1 MYCDLWLQYIQVRK
15 LFKGGNYS
23 RKYGNCIYVEI
34 ILLFLFHSRRWKR
47 EQQKAEIMRGFPP
60 TYLNGPQAPNP
71 HLAATYM
78 ANLNKAAAY
87 AQAAAAVANNTM
99 PRHYSYQVSFKYFRT
114 VKQKKPKLVCLVF
127 GRIYGAPIC
136 LWFYLTFIESIQ
148 AHVLGF
154 LFPWYL
160 GSPTYAISIN
170 AVSTFTIFCHFT
182 MANLNKAAAY
192 TQAAA
197 AVANNT
203 MPRHYSY
210 QVESIQVHIFRSLIS
225 LVLECM

>member
-99 PRHYSYQVSFKYFRT
+99 PRHYSYQVSFKFKFQVFSDCKEKKTQIGLFGFWENLRRANLLMVLSDLYRVNSSSCFRFLI
-114 VKQKKPKLVCLVF
+114 PLVF
-127 GRIYGAPIC
+127 G
-136 LWFYLTFIESIQ
+136 
-148 AHVLGF
+148 
-154 LFPWYL
+154 FPHL
-160 GSPTYAISIN
+160 CD
-170 AVSTFTIFCHFT
+170 FH
-182 MANLNKAAAY
+182 
-192 TQAAA
+192 
-197 AVANNT
+197 
-203 MPRHYSY
+203 
-210 QVESIQVHIFRSLIS
+210 
-225 LVLECM
+225 

>member
-99 PRHYSYQVSFKYFRT
+99 PRHYSYQVSFKFKFQVFSDCKARKQIGLFRFWENLRRPNLHT
-114 VKQKKPKLVCLVF
+114 VLSDL
-127 GRIYGAPIC
+127 
-136 LWFYLTFIESIQ
+136 
-148 AHVLGF
+148 
-154 LFPWYL
+154 
-160 GSPTYAISIN
+160 
-170 AVSTFTIFCHFT
+170 
-182 MANLNKAAAY
+182 
-192 TQAAA
+192 
-197 AVANNT
+197 
-203 MPRHYSY
+203 
-210 QVESIQVHIFRSLIS
+210 
-225 LVLECM
+225 

>member
-99 PRHYSYQVSFKYFRT
+99 PRHYSYQVK
-114 VKQKKPKLVCLVF
+114 
-127 GRIYGAPIC
+127 
-136 LWFYLTFIESIQ
+136 SIQ
-148 AHVLGF
+148 H
-154 LFPWYL
+154 
-160 GSPTYAISIN
+160 
-170 AVSTFTIFCHFT
+170 
-182 MANLNKAAAY
+182 K
-192 TQAAA
+192 
-197 AVANNT
+197 
-203 MPRHYSY
+203 
-210 QVESIQVHIFRSLIS
+210 IFRFLIRWG
-225 LVLECM
+225 LNIE